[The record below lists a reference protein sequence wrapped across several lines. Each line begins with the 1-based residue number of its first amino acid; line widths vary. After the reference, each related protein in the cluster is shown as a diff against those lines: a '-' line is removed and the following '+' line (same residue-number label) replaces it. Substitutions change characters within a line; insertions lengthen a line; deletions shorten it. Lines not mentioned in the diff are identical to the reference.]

1 MAVVVAGY
9 GGLWWYEDERIG
21 EQRWCVWEEKERE
34 TDKTQDRYCS
44 SHRARNQGLD
54 RGADEA
60 VEL

>member
-1 MAVVVAGY
+1 M
-9 GGLWWYEDERIG
+9 GGMWYEDEEMG
-21 EQRWCVWEEKERE
+21 KQRWCVWEEKERA